1 MNTHTVEK
9 LNDLNLTFYREIAP
23 YFDSSRSYSWGGW
36 EKLVTTLNIAEPDLF
51 NITETKSS
59 TNTLQVLDVGCGN
72 GRFVEFLEKKQVQ
85 FTYLGTDSDTYLL
98 DKARERYNSQQ
109 VQFKQNDIIRD
120 LSKGTGKLYGKDLKK
135 RQVPGQFN
143 LIVAFGVLHHIPS
156 YKLRLKFLKQLAG
169 NLASNGFLIVGIWKF
184 MELESYKKKAIPW
197 IKTDIKPEALEP
209 HDYLLPWQ
217 RGREAIRYCHYVDT
231 EEQTKLI
238 EESKLKL
245 VTSFRADGKQD
256 RMNEYLVLQCRDG

>member
-23 YFDSSRSYSWGGW
+23 YFDSSRSYPWNGW
-36 EKLVTTLNIAEPDLF
+36 EQLFTTLSTVQPELLHSK
-51 NITETKSS
+51 ETTIPIQS
-59 TNTLQVLDVGCGN
+59 LRVLDVGCGN
-72 GRFVEFLEKKQVQ
+72 GRFVEFLEKNHVQ
-85 FTYLGTDSDTYLL
+85 FTYLGSDSDTYLL

-109 VQFKQNDIIRD
+109 VQFIQNDIIRD
-120 LSKGTGKLYGKDLKK
+120 LSKGTGKLHGKDLKK
-135 RQVPGQFN
+135 RQAPGQFN

-169 NLASNGFLIVGIWKF
+169 NLASNGFLIVSIWKF

-217 RGREAIRYCHYVDT
+217 RGREAIRYCHYVDS
-231 EEQTKLI
+231 EEQMKLI
-238 EESKLKL
+238 TESKLKL
-245 VTSFRADGKQD
+245 VASFRADGRQD
-256 RMNEYLVLQCRDG
+256 RMNEYLMLQYIDG